1 MEYCQIKGLDA
12 KVARI
17 ALGTGWFGP
26 ENEKVIFEL
35 LDAYVASG
43 GNVIDT
49 GRFYNGG
56 KAEIVIT
63 KWLKERGNR
72 DDLLLVNKACHH
84 YVDENNVQY
93 PDKSRVGADYI
104 TEDLE
109 YSLKNMGVDH
119 FDMYI
124 MHRDNEEV
132 PVEELMDRFEQ
143 HRLEGK
149 ITTYGV
155 SNWSVERI
163 KEANDY
169 CIQKDYLG
177 ISINS
182 PSFTLADVKKPRWYR
197 AVYVDADYVKK
208 NNEMGITVMS
218 WGAQGAGFFVPLWK
232 DMNAEAPDDI
242 KGAFFTED
250 NFKKLAR
257 VEEVAKKRGVEPINV
272 ALAYVLNDRFDV
284 FASIGPRN
292 KTELLSSLKAQDV
305 HLNPEEIAYLELKSE
320 NL

>member
-1 MEYCQIKGLDA
+1 MKYCQIKGLDA

-26 ENEKVIFEL
+26 DNEEVIFEL
-35 LDAYVASG
+35 LDAYVANG

-63 KWLKERGNR
+63 KWLEKRGNR
-72 DDLLLVNKACHH
+72 DQLLLVNKACHH
-84 YVDENNVQY
+84 YVDENNVQF
-93 PDKSRVGADYI
+93 PDESRVGADYI

-109 YSLKNMGVDH
+109 YSLKNMSVDH

-132 PVEELMDRFEQ
+132 PVEELMDCFEQ

-149 ITTYGV
+149 IVTYGV
-155 SNWSVERI
+155 SNWSVNRI
-163 KEANDY
+163 KEADDY
-169 CIQKDYLG
+169 CKEKGYLG
-177 ISINS
+177 LSINS
-182 PSFTLADVKKPRWYR
+182 PSFTLADINKPRWYR
-197 AVYVDADYVKK
+197 SVYVDADYVKK

-232 DMNAEAPDDI
+232 DMDADAPRDI
-242 KGAFFTED
+242 KEAFFTEN

-257 VEEVAKKRGVEPINV
+257 VKEVAKIRGVEPINI

-292 KTELLSSLKAQDV
+292 KKELLSSLKAQNV
-305 HLNPEEIAYLELKSE
+305 HLASEEIAYLELKSPT
-320 NL
+320 L